1 MLSFE
6 FKPTQYQSDVWS
18 SIIHLTS
25 NGDTAVYGDRTPSV
39 FISPDS
45 YLTIS
50 SAINS
55 NVDSYKIF
63 EGEPLPLEE
72 WTQIKI
78 AQIVFESKY
87 IFSVEINETKV
98 YSVENKDAR
107 EFQKVKV
114 YLGNPW
120 AEPQSGYIRNLVI
133 TNALE
138 GKVLLIIN

>member
-6 FKPTQYQSDVWS
+6 FKPTKYQSDVWS

-25 NGDTAVYGDRTPSV
+25 NGDAAVYGDRTPSV

-55 NVDSYKIF
+55 DPNSYKVF
-63 EGEPLPLEE
+63 EEEPLPLDE

-87 IFSVEINETKV
+87 IFSVEINKTKV

-107 EFQKVKV
+107 EFQNVKV

-120 AEPQSGYIRNLVI
+120 VEPQSGYIRNLEI
-133 TNALE
+133 ANALE
-138 GKVLLIIN
+138 GNI

>member
-25 NGDTAVYGDRTPSV
+25 NEDAAVYGDRTPNV

-55 NVDSYKIF
+55 DPNSYKVF
-63 EGEPLPLEE
+63 EEEPLPLDE

-98 YSVENKDAR
+98 YSVENKDSK
-107 EFQKVKV
+107 EFKNVKV
-114 YLGNPW
+114 YLSNPW
-120 AEPQSGYIRNLVI
+120 VEPQSGYIRNLEI
-133 TNALE
+133 ANALE
-138 GKVLLIIN
+138 GNI

>member
-1 MLSFE
+1 M
-6 FKPTQYQSDVWS
+6 
-18 SIIHLTS
+18 
-25 NGDTAVYGDRTPSV
+25 
-39 FISPDS
+39 
-45 YLTIS
+45 

-55 NVDSYKIF
+55 DANSYKTF
-63 EGEPLPLEE
+63 EGEPLPLYE

-107 EFQKVKV
+107 EFQNVKV

-138 GKVLLIIN
+138 GKVLLITNCLDVILAIFLIQF